1 MVVVVDDDEEA
12 DDARVSFLSVKSC
25 VGGASTVCLRTIRLK
40 ASCLQSR
47 VDYMDGSN
55 QCDQIW
61 RNCTYLVEL
70 LKSLTIF
77 RVDFVLGKI
86 LNPLAK
92 LALGQILVIV
102 GKWPNIEQ

>member
-1 MVVVVDDDEEA
+1 MYNNS
-12 DDARVSFLSVKSC
+12 VSFLSVKSC

-61 RNCTYLVEL
+61 RNF
-70 LKSLTIF
+70 KSLLLF
-77 RVDFVLGKI
+77 FGVFFVFGKI
-86 LNPLAK
+86 LNIIWYKCYAIGQIFVDVN
-92 LALGQILVIV
+92 GQILKTNLAILSRWFQF
-102 GKWPNIEQ
+102 GH